1 MKIKYF
7 TIIIA
12 FIGLL
17 TTHCSAQNN
26 GNFYSVYDSNTLF
39 KIRKQ
44 VPDSAYAVFA
54 RHFYLV
60 TKAEEVYKW
69 NSSIPKEEVVRVM
82 KPFVPEFYDADYTS
96 ELQNASS
103 KSNFEQLLGEAIGT
117 QSYDYVLEPCYVG
130 DSGAKLRYFEV
141 VNTMSSNGYAEEYPF
156 EFTNGTFSPL
166 EGLETAASAIK
177 PYIEQR
183 VKRKIIR
190 SMASKYGGAFI
201 KGEEYIL
208 FSYSYDNN
216 DDFFGYQYQVLVA
229 YQPETTAIY
238 YTVGNF
244 GGEKTAAPEN
254 VSWQYLGSFQQ
265 QANNNSSNYNSNRNT
280 SSQNP
285 NARQGVLK
293 LVNNSDNPYTV
304 SYVKG
309 DIVMQGNS
317 EKIIYLDYHTLYK
330 LTIKQNSGFM
340 FSPTVIYYD
349 VQFDENLT
357 ERTIKFPF

>member
-1 MKIKYF
+1 MKIKHF
-7 TIIIA
+7 AIFIA

-26 GNFYSVYDSNTLF
+26 GSFYNVYDSNTLF

-60 TKAEEVYKW
+60 TKAEELYKW
-69 NSSIPKEEVVRVM
+69 YSSIPKAEVVRVM
-82 KPFVPEFYDADYTS
+82 KPFVPEAYDADFTS
-96 ELQNASS
+96 ELQKASS
-103 KSNFEQLLGEAIGT
+103 KSDFEQLLGEAIGT
-117 QSYDYVLEPCYVG
+117 QSYDYVMEPCYVG

-156 EFTNGTFSPL
+156 EFTNGTFSSL

-208 FSYSYDNN
+208 FSYSYDND

-238 YTVGNF
+238 YTVGSF

-309 DIVMQGNS
+309 DIVMQGHS

-330 LTIKQNSGFM
+330 LTVKQNSGFM